1 MRSWQR
7 ACPRLC
13 RPRSL
18 DVSKILSL
26 CYIDH
31 DDDNDNDS
39 DDNEDVSEGESASK
53 GADERGREVQEGGK
67 GSFSHKIFFS
77 ITTTMIIDII
87 IIISTII
94 IIKTMTKR
102 C

>member
-1 MRSWQR
+1 M
-7 ACPRLC
+7 
-13 RPRSL
+13 
-18 DVSKILSL
+18 SL

-87 IIISTII
+87 IITII
-94 IIKTMTKR
+94 IIETMTKR